1 MNWQIDTAHSHIS
14 FRVRHM
20 MISRVRGEFTE
31 FDGTIDFD
39 EENPEQTEVEVIIDA
54 ASIDTREEDRDEH
67 LRSEDF
73 LHVEEYPNIHF
84 RSKRVELIDDD
95 HAKLIGDLTIRG
107 ETNEVELDVA
117 YQGMAQSP
125 WGTMSAGFSATTTL
139 NRKNW
144 GLTWNQV
151 LETGGF
157 LVGDE
162 LTVDIELE
170 LVKEDVEE
178 AEEEA
183 QRAMEA
189 AQ

>member
-1 MNWQIDTAHSHIS
+1 MNWQIDNAHSHIS

-39 EENPEQTEVEVIIDA
+39 ENNPEQTDVEVSIDA

-73 LHVEEYPNIHF
+73 LHVEKYPTIDF
-84 RSKRVELIDDD
+84 RSKCVNLIDEEN
-95 HAKLIGDLTIRG
+95 AKLVGDLTIRG
-107 ETNEVELDVA
+107 ETNEVELDVS

-125 WGTMSAGFSATTTL
+125 WGTMSAGFAATTTI
-139 NRKNW
+139 NRKEW
-144 GLTWNQV
+144 GLAWNQA

-178 AEEEA
+178 AEEDAE
-183 QRAMEA
+183 RAMEA
-189 AQ
+189 A

>member
-1 MNWQIDTAHSHIS
+1 MNWQIDNAHSHIS

-39 EENPEQTEVEVIIDA
+39 ENNPEQTDVEVSIDA

-73 LHVEEYPNIHF
+73 LHVEKYPTIDF
-84 RSKRVELIDDD
+84 RSKHVNLIDEEN
-95 HAKLIGDLTIRG
+95 AKLVGDLTIRG
-107 ETNEVELDVA
+107 ETNEVELDVS

-125 WGTMSAGFSATTTL
+125 WGTMSAGFAATTTI
-139 NRKNW
+139 NRKEW
-144 GLTWNQV
+144 GLTWNQA

-178 AEEEA
+178 AEEDAE
-183 QRAMEA
+183 RAMEA
-189 AQ
+189 A

>member
-1 MNWQIDTAHSHIS
+1 MNWQIDSAHSHIS

-39 EENPEQTEVEVIIDA
+39 ENNPEQTDVEVTIEA
-54 ASIDTREEDRDEH
+54 ASIDTQEEDRDEH

-73 LHVEEYPNIHF
+73 LYVEKYPTIDF
-84 RSKRVELIDDD
+84 RSKRVELIDEE

-107 ETNEVELDVA
+107 ETNEVELDVTC
-117 YQGMAQSP
+117 QGMAQSP
-125 WGTMSAGFSATTTL
+125 WGTMSAGFAATTTL
-139 NRKNW
+139 SRKNW
-144 GLTWNQV
+144 GLTWNQA

-162 LTVDIELE
+162 LTVDIEIE
-170 LVKEDVEE
+170 LVNEDVEE
-178 AEEEA
+178 AEEDAE
-183 QRAMEA
+183 RAMEA
-189 AQ
+189 A

>member
-1 MNWQIDTAHSHIS
+1 MNWQIDNAHSHIS

-39 EENPEQTEVEVIIDA
+39 ENNPEQTDVEVSIDA

-73 LHVEEYPNIHF
+73 LHVEKYPTIDF
-84 RSKRVELIDDD
+84 RSKHVNLIDEEN
-95 HAKLIGDLTIRG
+95 AKLVGDLTIRG
-107 ETNEVELDVA
+107 ETNEVALDVS

-125 WGTMSAGFSATTTL
+125 WGTMSAGFAATTTI
-139 NRKNW
+139 NRKEW
-144 GLTWNQV
+144 GLTWNQA

-178 AEEEA
+178 AEEDAE
-183 QRAMEA
+183 RAMEA
-189 AQ
+189 A

>member
-1 MNWQIDTAHSHIS
+1 MNWQIDSAHSHIS

-39 EENPEQTEVEVIIDA
+39 ENSPEQTDVEVTIEA
-54 ASIDTREEDRDEH
+54 ASIDTQEEDRDEH

-73 LHVEEYPNIHF
+73 LYVEKYPTIDF
-84 RSKRVELIDDD
+84 RSKRVELIDEE

-107 ETNEVELDVA
+107 ETNEVELDVT

-125 WGTMSAGFSATTTL
+125 WGTMSAGFAATTTL
-139 NRKNW
+139 SRKNW
-144 GLTWNQV
+144 GLTWNQA

-162 LTVDIELE
+162 LTVDIEIE
-170 LVKEDVEE
+170 LVNEDVEE
-178 AEEEA
+178 AEEDAE
-183 QRAMEA
+183 RAMEA
-189 AQ
+189 A